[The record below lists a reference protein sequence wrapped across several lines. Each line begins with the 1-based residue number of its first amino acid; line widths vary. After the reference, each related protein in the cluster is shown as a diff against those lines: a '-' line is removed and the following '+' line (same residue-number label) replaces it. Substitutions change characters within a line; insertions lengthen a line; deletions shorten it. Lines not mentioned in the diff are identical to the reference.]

1 MIFTYPQEQ
10 LSVQV
15 QADKETY
22 DPYELVNLEFTLT
35 GKEKIPVQTPFALSV
50 RDGMNEVES
59 GHNMLTDLLLMSEI
73 KGYVNNPQY
82 YFESRDDTHRKA
94 IDLLLRVQGWRRYSW
109 KQMTG
114 IESLDLKYGPEQGI
128 ETRGQ
133 VVSFV
138 RQLPKPNVEVSCFL
152 KKRGENEENSSFIEA
167 ITTDSLGHFSLIS
180 DIYGKWDLI
189 LAVTVN
195 RKKKDYRILL
205 DRLFSPAPRKYHYA
219 DMQVS
224 IANAEKEKELM
235 LLRKERL
242 EAENKNLKYAE
253 TENELLLNRFLT
265 SDIYYR
271 FHMKEDWRPKENDWE
286 ELYKALDETY
296 DGFTHRLMGV
306 AKKLTSTELRVSCL
320 VKSNVPPVTIAMLIV
335 TTPTNVSMIRKRLY
349 EKIHSQKGSSEK
361 FDRFIQEF

>member
-1 MIFTYPQEQ
+1 MPEALPEGYILHADNLSYTDSIEIAVQKNSNTPSDVLGLAVISGGKLYKFCLIDVEGNETIRFKIDKSKLVPGVSRIALFNSNGEVLSDRLIFTYPQEQ

-235 LLRKERL
+235 PEVETTPLPEEDIEAFFAAYADSL
-242 EAENKNLKYAE
+242 EKAGNHEKNLP
-253 TENELLLNRFLT
+253 F
-265 SDIYYR
+265 
-271 FHMKEDWRPKENDWE
+271 
-286 ELYKALDETY
+286 
-296 DGFTHRLMGV
+296 
-306 AKKLTSTELRVSCL
+306 
-320 VKSNVPPVTIAMLIV
+320 
-335 TTPTNVSMIRKRLY
+335 KR
-349 EKIHSQKGSSEK
+349 G
-361 FDRFIQEF
+361 

>member
-1 MIFTYPQEQ
+1 
-10 LSVQV
+10 
-15 QADKETY
+15 
-22 DPYELVNLEFTLT
+22 
-35 GKEKIPVQTPFALSV
+35 
-50 RDGMNEVES
+50 MNEVES

-82 YFESRDDTHRKA
+82 YFESRDDTRRKA

-235 LLRKERL
+235 PEVETTPLPEEDIETFFAAYADSLAKAGNHEKNYRLKE
-242 EAENKNLKYAE
+242 
-253 TENELLLNRFLT
+253 
-265 SDIYYR
+265 
-271 FHMKEDWRPKENDWE
+271 
-286 ELYKALDETY
+286 
-296 DGFTHRLMGV
+296 
-306 AKKLTSTELRVSCL
+306 
-320 VKSNVPPVTIAMLIV
+320 VTIKPKREPKKKRYMKAVRNRLLIMMYIPNW
-335 TTPTNVSMIRKRLY
+335 TT
-349 EKIHSQKGSSEK
+349 
-361 FDRFIQEF
+361 